1 MTKDRVTDGG
11 GADIRRSL
19 AQSIGEPDL
28 LFKVQTDFLKDQNL
42 VAD

>member
-19 AQSIGEPDL
+19 AQFIGEPDL
-28 LFKVQTDFLKDQNL
+28 LFMVQTDFLKDQNL